1 VLGGGESM
9 RIEADGIPG
18 NGRIGFMVRARGVG
32 IAIATLRGSSGQPLA
47 PPLIVNGPGS
57 TFADLVPRGA
67 AGITYAWT
75 EDRGRPVA
83 IEVAVGA
90 NAALEI
96 DCVVP
101 FLVP

>member
-1 VLGGGESM
+1 M
-9 RIEADGIPG
+9 RIEADGVPSS
-18 NGRIGFMVRARGVG
+18 GRIGFMVRARGVG
-32 IAIATLRGSSGQPLA
+32 IATATLRGSSGQPLA
-47 PPLIVNGPGS
+47 PPLTVDGPGD

-67 AGITYAWT
+67 AGITYAWPD
-75 EDRGRPVA
+75 DRARPVA
-83 IEVAVGA
+83 IELAVGA